1 MAAKILIEEYKN
13 EKAIELPDGTIL
25 DLPDRTAEVY
35 EKIIAIDKE
44 RQNMT
49 EYEYCKK
56 VLETLYGKNGFKK
69 IAPKEKQTNLDY
81 LERVQLVSLEL
92 FLQEKNDA
100 EKEQLEKQAERLE
113 PFAERLSALRPMM
126 ELQK

>member
-1 MAAKILIEEYKN
+1 MAVKITVEEC

-25 DLPDRTAEVY
+25 DLPERTAELY
-35 EKIIAIDKE
+35 EKIVSIDKG
-44 RQNMT
+44 RQTMT

-56 VLETLYGKNGFKK
+56 VLEALYGKDGFKK

-100 EKEQLEKQAERLE
+100 EQEQLAKQAERLE
-113 PFAERLSALRPMM
+113 PFAERLSALRPFM